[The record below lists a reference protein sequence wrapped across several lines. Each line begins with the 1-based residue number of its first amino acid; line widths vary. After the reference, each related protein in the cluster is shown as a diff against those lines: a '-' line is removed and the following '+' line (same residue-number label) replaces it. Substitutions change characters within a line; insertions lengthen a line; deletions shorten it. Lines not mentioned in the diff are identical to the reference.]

1 MKLFLIRHGESENN
15 FNKLYS
21 GQCNPKLTELGRRQ
35 AESIRPILEKVDFD
49 AVYSSDLVRAR
60 ETCSIALPNA
70 EPIVTEKIR
79 EIAIGSLESQPYY
92 LPKSDNDEFY
102 IELLKNRNA
111 FDYSPYGG
119 ENIDDVMLRFNEFLK
134 ELEEKRYE
142 NVAAFCHAG
151 LITIV
156 VCDILGA
163 LFDRDAVHCPNCAIV
178 VLEFN
183 GEKWRLLVWNYGAE
197 LGEGKE

>member
-1 MKLFLIRHGESENN
+1 M
-15 FNKLYS
+15 
-21 GQCNPKLTELGRRQ
+21 
-35 AESIRPILEKVDFD
+35 
-49 AVYSSDLVRAR
+49 
-60 ETCSIALPNA
+60 
-70 EPIVTEKIR
+70 
-79 EIAIGSLESQPYY
+79 
-92 LPKSDNDEFY
+92 
-102 IELLKNRNA
+102 KNRNA

-119 ENIDDVMLRFNEFLK
+119 ENIEDVMLRFNEFLK

-178 VLEFN
+178 VLEFD
-183 GEKWRLLVWNYGAE
+183 GERWRLLVWNYGAE
-197 LGEGKE
+197 LGEGSE